1 MSWVGDPFM
10 THGPS
15 GGLCGVT
22 EAITL
27 GSHSLLGCITG
38 SSSTQ
43 GTFAGCLLCAPST
56 GVAASVLKASSYC
69 RHPAHFPPP
78 PATCHPCCD
87 TSRCP

>member
-56 GVAASVLKASSYC
+56 GDVASVLKASSYC
-69 RHPAHFPPP
+69 RHPAHPSPRHLPPLL
-78 PATCHPCCD
+78 
-87 TSRCP
+87 